1 MLIAISII
9 YNEADSYIFY
19 KNLPFQPSF
28 CFLTAIATVMFIN
41 CANIPKTHQKHSS
54 DYDEYTCPR
63 RCSEAYYP
71 LCGINQAGDTKVFVN
86 DCYMSMENC
95 NQLAQQGMQ
104 DVFLLFYL
112 NLIEFK
118 CSFL

>member
-1 MLIAISII
+1 
-9 YNEADSYIFY
+9 
-19 KNLPFQPSF
+19 
-28 CFLTAIATVMFIN
+28 MFIN

-104 DVFLLFYL
+104 DVFFALLPEFHRIQMFFCIVFHLTDESDCADFEEWISDDTIRKKL
-112 NLIEFK
+112 NI
-118 CSFL
+118 